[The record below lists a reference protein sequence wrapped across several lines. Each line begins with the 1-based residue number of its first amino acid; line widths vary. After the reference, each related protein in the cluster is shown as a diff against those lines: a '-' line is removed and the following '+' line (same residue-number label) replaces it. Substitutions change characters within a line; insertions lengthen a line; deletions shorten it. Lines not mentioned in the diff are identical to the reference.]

1 MSLAQPHIGNVIAED
16 SAVRRM
22 AAGVADAAVTK
33 ARAIAHRT
41 RGTTHGPITRLMSPS
56 DLGQVLKPFVFLD
69 LVNFQPGAGAQGFGM
84 HPHSGIA
91 TLTFMAEGDVRYEDT
106 TGQAGVLLAGG
117 VEWMQAG
124 GGVWHTGA
132 PVGDMPGQ
140 GFQLWVALPAAL
152 ENAPANSQYLA
163 PSDVPQDGPARV
175 LLGRYG
181 AAHSAIAAP
190 SDMTYL
196 SVQLGAGERW
206 RYTPPAGHTVAW
218 VAVAT
223 GQLTT
228 AGDTVAAGELVAFD
242 PSEQAID
249 LVGQG
254 EETRFVLGSAAP
266 HPHEL
271 VLGSY
276 SVHTSRAALTQ
287 GESEIRRMGVELR
300 QAGRLGTR

>member
-1 MSLAQPHIGNVIAED
+1 MNT
-16 SAVRRM
+16 AV
-22 AAGVADAAVTK
+22 ATE

-56 DLGQVLKPFVFLD
+56 DFGQLLKPFVFLD
-69 LVNFQPGAGAQGFGM
+69 LVNFQPGAGQQGFGM

-91 TLTFMAEGDVRYEDT
+91 TLTFMAKGDVRYEDT

-132 PVGDMPGQ
+132 PIGNAPGQ
-140 GFQLWVALPAAL
+140 GFQLWVALPEAL
-152 ENAPANSQYLA
+152 ENAPAYSQYLA
-163 PSDVPQDGPARV
+163 PSDVPQDGPVQV

-181 AAHSAIAAP
+181 ASQSLIAPP
-190 SDMTYL
+190 SDMAYL

-218 VAVAT
+218 VAVAAGSLAT
-223 GQLTT
+223 GASTVTT
-228 AGDTVAAGELVAFD
+228 GELVAFE

-249 LVGQG
+249 FVGQG
-254 EETRFVLGSAAP
+254 NETRFVLGSAAP

-287 GESEIRRMGVELR
+287 GEAEIRRMGTQLR
-300 QAGRLGTR
+300 QAGRLK